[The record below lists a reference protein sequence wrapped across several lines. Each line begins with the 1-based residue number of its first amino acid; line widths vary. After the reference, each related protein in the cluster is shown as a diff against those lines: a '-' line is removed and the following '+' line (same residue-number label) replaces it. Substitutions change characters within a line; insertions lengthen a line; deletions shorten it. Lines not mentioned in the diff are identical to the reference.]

1 MATIAKA
8 TDVLAPAPIT
18 SIQPGGGFCFEL
30 ERAWGKIRRS
40 YLRRFRSKYVERM
53 RSARQGRCPNCP
65 HNIIDSRDLKL
76 YRNVCGYWFRP
87 EDDRFR
93 YRDHL
98 RLARPGMAELM
109 VFSTIGGLLFG
120 LAILAGSLVHPGF
133 FAALVPVMPLW
144 IFLVSFFR
152 DPERK
157 IPTDPRALVSPA
169 DGTVTDVET
178 VADPDFPEGT
188 ALRISIFLSIFN
200 VHVNR
205 TPRTGKILE
214 VRYFPGKFLDAR
226 NPNCGVCNE
235 QLWIDMEDGA
245 NQRLFRVKQVSGA
258 IARRI
263 VCWLK
268 PGDNVQAGQ
277 RFGMIKFGSR
287 TDILLPAGEVLEIL
301 AKKGDRVKG
310 GSTVLARW

>member
-8 TDVLAPAPIT
+8 TDALSRAPIT

-40 YLRRFRSKYVERM
+40 YLRRFRPKYVERL
-53 RSARQGRCPNCP
+53 RGARQGQCPNCS
-65 HNIIDSRDLKL
+65 HDIIDTRDWKL

-109 VFSTIGGLLFG
+109 LSSTACGLLFG
-120 LAILAGSLVHPGF
+120 LSLLAGIFVQRGF
-133 FAALVPVMPLW
+133 FAALVVVVPLW

-157 IPTDPRALVSPA
+157 IPRDPQAVVSPA
-169 DGTVTDVET
+169 DGTVCEVET
-178 VADPDFPEGT
+178 VTDADFPHGK
-188 ALRISIFLSIFN
+188 AIRISIFLSVFN

-205 TPRTGKILE
+205 TPRGGKILD
-214 VRYFPGKFLDAR
+214 VRYFPGSFLDAR
-226 NPNCGVCNE
+226 NPNCGVRNE
-235 QLWIDMEDGA
+235 QLWIDMEDGVH
-245 NQRLFRVKQVSGA
+245 QRPIRVKQVSGA

-268 PGDNVQAGQ
+268 PGDTVEAGQ

-287 TDILLPAGEVLEIL
+287 TDILLPAGEDLELL